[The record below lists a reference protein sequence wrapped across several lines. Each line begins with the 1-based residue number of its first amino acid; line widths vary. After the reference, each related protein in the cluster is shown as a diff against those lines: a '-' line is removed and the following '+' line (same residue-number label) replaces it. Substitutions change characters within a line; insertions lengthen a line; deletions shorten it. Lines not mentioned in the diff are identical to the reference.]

1 MAIRV
6 DRICFS
12 HPSGFSLEDVSLH
25 VPAGR
30 LSVLLGKNGS
40 GKSTLLR
47 LLAGLHRP
55 VSGRIEVL
63 GQNLSE
69 LSTAARAKVI
79 GYLPQF
85 HYPVF
90 PYTVEE
96 VILTGR
102 APYVFTVPR
111 IGDREKAEE
120 ALVKVGIQDLRKRP
134 YTELSGGE
142 RQLVMMARVLAQEPK
157 VILLDEPVSHL
168 DLSNQSRLLHLL
180 KRLVQEGIT
189 VLAVLHD
196 PNVAFTC
203 GDSFF
208 FMKQGRIQRPGPT
221 EAPWDAAFLEELFDT
236 RIETV
241 PHNGRALVIP
251 R

>member
-1 MAIRV
+1 MAIRT
-6 DRICFS
+6 DRICFA

-47 LLAGLHRP
+47 LIAGLHRP

-63 GQNLSE
+63 GQDVSKI
-69 LSTAARAKVI
+69 STAARAKVI

-111 IGDREKAEE
+111 IRDREKAEE
-120 ALVKVGIQDLRKRP
+120 ALMKVGIHDLRKRP

-180 KRLVQEGIT
+180 KKLVQEGIT
-189 VLAVLHD
+189 VLAVLHE
-196 PNVAFTC
+196 PNAAFTY

-208 FMKQGRIQRPGPT
+208 FMKQGRMQRPGPG
-221 EAPWDAAFLEELFDT
+221 EAPWDAAFLEGLFET
-236 RIETV
+236 QLETV
-241 PHNGRALVIP
+241 PYNRRALVVP